1 MNTQQLEL
9 RQVSVLYSDPG
20 GAKKRHL
27 LVEINLTIRQ
37 GEWLQI
43 AGANGSGKS
52 TLVKLLTG
60 QLGRHCIVEGSVI
73 KGFVGE
79 RPIPYV
85 LQHPEA
91 GILGA
96 TPWEDVLL
104 GLEQRGVDQQGLNTM
119 LPEVLKQTGLTSLL
133 HEPVARMSGGQKQL
147 TAMASVL
154 AAKPP
159 MLVLDEP
166 TSMLDPEGRA
176 EVLAVVRELNR
187 AGMTVVWVTHR
198 QQEWEPGDRILA
210 LQGGRLI
217 FDGRPEGFYTVAE
230 GETQSPCERMD
241 WNPPYAVQTA
251 LALQERGL
259 RLTPLPLNAAQLA
272 EAVSR

>member
-1 MNTQQLEL
+1 MNKQQLEL
-9 RQVSVLYSDPG
+9 RQASVLYTDPG
-20 GAKKRHL
+20 GATKRHL
-27 LVEINLTIRQ
+27 LVDINLTIHQ
-37 GEWLQI
+37 GEWIQI

-52 TLVKLLTG
+52 TLIKLLTG
-60 QLGRHCIVEGSVI
+60 QLGRHCTVEGSVTR
-73 KGFVGE
+73 GFVGE
-79 RPIPYV
+79 HPIPYV
-85 LQHPEA
+85 LQNPEA

-96 TPWEDVLL
+96 TLWEDVLL
-104 GLEQRGVDQQGLNTM
+104 GLEQRGVDQEALNTI
-119 LPEVLKQTGLTSLL
+119 LPAVLKQTGLMTLL

-166 TSMLDPEGRA
+166 TSMLDPEARS
-176 EVLAVVRELNR
+176 EILAVVRELHR
-187 AGMTVVWVTHR
+187 AGMTVIWVTHR

-210 LQGGRLI
+210 LRGGRFI

-230 GETQSPCERMD
+230 GETQSPCEQMG
-241 WNPPYAVQTA
+241 WKPPYAVQTA
-251 LALQERGL
+251 LALRERGL
-259 RLTPLPLNAAQLA
+259 LLTPLPLNAAQLA